1 MGIKSQ
7 GCNSRSNT
15 SVNNTFWG
23 VSLKREYWTCCCAAL
38 SQVDKIVEFGTKEWL
53 PIFQKL
59 ESELSQKFK
68 KLKKVLGDLSST
80 YSRYK
85 DFCQPSKL
93 EGEAKQLL
101 DQALVTCSE
110 ALLLRALASADVEG
124 EVRAQMRRMAE
135 QKVTQ
140 IHPALHAAAQRALK
154 RQR

>member
-1 MGIKSQ
+1 M
-7 GCNSRSNT
+7 
-15 SVNNTFWG
+15 
-23 VSLKREYWTCCCAAL
+23 SLKREYWTCCCAAL